1 MFYNE
6 DAINEL
12 NDEDQDLLL
21 DDENDMLMDQ
31 DLEDDQAAVI
41 GKQSTPQYIKKSPNL
56 AANTRKGNLTNI
68 SNTV

>member
-1 MFYNE
+1 
-6 DAINEL
+6 
-12 NDEDQDLLL
+12 LL

-31 DLEDDQAAVI
+31 DLEDNQAAVI
-41 GKQSTPQYIKKSPNL
+41 GKHSTPQYIKKSPNL